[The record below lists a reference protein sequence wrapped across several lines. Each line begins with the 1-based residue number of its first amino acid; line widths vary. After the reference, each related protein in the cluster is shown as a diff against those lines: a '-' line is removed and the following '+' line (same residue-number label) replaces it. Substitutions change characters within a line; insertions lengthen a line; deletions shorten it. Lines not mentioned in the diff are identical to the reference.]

1 MNNKLCAKA
10 IEAIKPKG
18 IIGSEIIF
26 FDELTSTFDKI
37 KQMPFSNGLTVVCAH
52 QTEGCGRLGRSWES
66 ESGGVY
72 FTFALEHTR
81 NDFPLPFTTLV
92 CAVGVCRV
100 LSRYVP
106 CDIKWPNDIVSGG
119 KKLCG
124 ILTKNLYNE
133 DKNNIILA
141 GIGINVNNSFFHNLP
156 YAASIK
162 SLTGVTHN
170 ENIILS
176 EVLQEIDNIY
186 FSLSHGEII
195 KSYKELCIN
204 KGREIT
210 LVYADREVNGVCTDI
225 LPDGTMEVMSE
236 GRTFAVNSGEVSVKG
251 IYE

>member
-10 IEAIKPKG
+10 IEAITQKG
-18 IIGSEIIF
+18 IIGSEIVF
-26 FDELTSTFDKI
+26 FDELTSTFDQIRK
-37 KQMPFSNGLTVVCAH
+37 MPFSNGLTVVCAH

-66 ESGGVY
+66 DSGGVY

-92 CAVGVCRV
+92 CALGVCRV

-106 CDIKWPNDIVSGG
+106 CAIKWPNDIVSGG

-133 DKNNIILA
+133 GKKNIILA
-141 GIGINVNNSFFHNLP
+141 GIGINVNNSFSDNLP

-176 EVLQEIDNIY
+176 EVLQETDNIY

-195 KSYKELCIN
+195 KSYRELCIN
-204 KGREIT
+204 KGKEIT
-210 LVYADREVNGVCTDI
+210 LVYADREVKGVCTDI
-225 LPDGTMEVMSE
+225 LPDGTMEVTSD